1 MAHDFL
7 LGFLSGIE
15 SCVIILY
22 KFVKNKLFLIIE
34 QARLKYIDY
43 FLKVGEK
50 WKRKK

>member
-1 MAHDFL
+1 MIFA
-7 LGFLSGIE
+7 GI
-15 SCVIILY
+15 SQRHRIMCSYMY